1 MSVNREDYLKVIFE
15 LGGAKQS
22 VSNKAISEVLGL
34 SPASVTEMISK
45 MAKDNMVTYTPYRGT
60 KLSEEGILLG
70 ANLVRRQRLW
80 EVFLYDKLNYTWENV
95 HDEAEMLEHNAS
107 DFFVEKLADFLG
119 NPEFCPHGGAIPTVD
134 GEMAEEVETTLVDF
148 EIGDD
153 IRIQRVT
160 DEKEFLMYFDQLGL
174 KIGKKY
180 TITGVE
186 AFTNNVI
193 LTKKGNEIV
202 VNREAAQHIYVEK
215 E

>member
-22 VSNKAISEVLGL
+22 VSNKAISEALGL

-60 KLSEEGILLG
+60 KLSEEGILQG
-70 ANLVRRQRLW
+70 ANLVRRHRLW